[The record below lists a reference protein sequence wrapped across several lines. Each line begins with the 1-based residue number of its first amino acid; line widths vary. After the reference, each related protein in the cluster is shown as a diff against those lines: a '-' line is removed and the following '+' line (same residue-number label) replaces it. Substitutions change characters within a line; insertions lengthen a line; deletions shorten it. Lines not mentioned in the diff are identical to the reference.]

1 MNKVDIWSIYDNSIQ
16 PKERIAFGGNSIR
29 TRISNEIKFR
39 KIRSYVK

>member
-1 MNKVDIWSIYDNSIQ
+1 MNKVDIWSMYDNCIQ

-29 TRISNEIKFR
+29 TRISNEVKFR